1 MTEEKIILAES
12 DEAAKFVTGISG
24 WVDRNGVFWG
34 QLEEMARYS
43 SATHKRCEEC
53 EESIIKKNYR
63 FCANCQEKKDI
74 ERYSKLERKDWDGV
88 AYLYSD
94 RDDVY
99 FADYQ
104 ELHDYLDDLGMEN
117 ADSLR
122 LIICEPE
129 CLREVDADYWSDDLP
144 DDTDFP
150 ESVLSALETF
160 NAALKAAGIVSWHP
174 GKFAAII
181 DNQTEK

>member
-1 MTEEKIILAES
+1 MTEEKIILAEY
-12 DEAAKFVTGISG
+12 DDAAKFVTGLSG

-53 EESIIKKNYR
+53 KEAIIRRGYP

-74 ERYSKLERKDWDGV
+74 ERYNKLEKKVLDGES
-88 AYLYSD
+88 YLYSD

-104 ELHDYLDDLGMEN
+104 ELYDYIYEREIEN
-117 ADSLR
+117 IDSLR

-129 CLREVDADYWSDDLP
+129 YLRELDADYWADDLQ
-144 DDTDFP
+144 DDTDLP

-160 NAALKAAGIVSWHP
+160 NASLKAAGIVSWSP
-174 GKFAAII
+174 GKYAAII
-181 DNQTEK
+181 NNQTE

>member
-12 DEAAKFVTGISG
+12 DEAAKFVTGLSG

-53 EESIIKKNYR
+53 KTAIIKRGYR
-63 FCANCQEKKDI
+63 FCADCLEKKDI
-74 ERYSKLERKDWDGV
+74 ERYSKLEKKIWDGES
-88 AYLYSD
+88 YLYSD

-99 FADYQ
+99 FSDYQ
-104 ELHDYLDDLGMEN
+104 ELRDYIDELEIEN
-117 ADSLR
+117 IDSLR

-129 CLREVDADYWSDDLP
+129 YLRELDEDYWADDLAE
-144 DDTDFP
+144 DTELP
-150 ESVLSALETF
+150 GSVLSALETF
-160 NAALKAAGIVSWHP
+160 NASLKDAGVVSWHP

-181 DNQTEK
+181 ENK

>member
-12 DEAAKFVTGISG
+12 DGAAKFVTGLSG

-34 QLEEMARYS
+34 QLEDMARYA

-63 FCANCQEKKDI
+63 YCVDCIEKKDI
-74 ERYSKLERKDWDGV
+74 ERYSKLERKIWDGES
-88 AYLYSD
+88 YLHSD

-99 FADYQ
+99 FSDYDQ
-104 ELHDYLDDLGMEN
+104 LNDYIDEHKIEN
-117 ADSLR
+117 IDSLR
-122 LIICEPE
+122 LVICEPE
-129 CLREVDADYWSDDLP
+129 YLRELDEDYWADDLP

-160 NAALKAAGIVSWHP
+160 NAALKAAGIVSWSP
-174 GKFAAII
+174 GKYAAII
-181 DNQTEK
+181 EDK

>member
-12 DEAAKFVTGISG
+12 DEAAKFVTGLSG

-53 EESIIKKNYR
+53 KEAIIRRGYR

-74 ERYSKLERKDWDGV
+74 ERYSKLERKDWDGES
-88 AYLYSD
+88 YLYSD

-99 FADYQ
+99 FSDYQ
-104 ELHDYLDDLGMEN
+104 ELHDYIYEREIENVDL
-117 ADSLR
+117 LR

-129 CLREVDADYWSDDLP
+129 HLRELDADYWADDLP
-144 DDTDFP
+144 EDAELP
-150 ESVLSALETF
+150 ESVWSAIDAL
-160 NAALKAAGIVSWHP
+160 NASLKDAGIVSWHP

-181 DNQTEK
+181 DKE

>member
-12 DEAAKFVTGISG
+12 DEAAKFVTGLSG
-24 WVDRNGVFWG
+24 WVDKNGVFWG
-34 QLEEMARYS
+34 QLEEMARYA

-53 EESIIKKNYR
+53 KTAIIKRGYR
-63 FCANCQEKKDI
+63 FCADCQEKKDI

-99 FADYQ
+99 FSDYQ
-104 ELHDYLDDLGMEN
+104 ELHDYIYEREIEN
-117 ADSLR
+117 IDSLR

-129 CLREVDADYWSDDLP
+129 CLREIDEDYWADDLAEDAELP
-144 DDTDFP
+144 D
-150 ESVLSALETF
+150 SVLSALETF
-160 NAALKAAGIVSWHP
+160 NAALKAAGIVSWSP
-174 GKFAAII
+174 GKYAAII
-181 DNQTEK
+181 ENK

>member
-1 MTEEKIILAES
+1 MTEEKIILAED
-12 DEAAKFVTGISG
+12 DEAAKFVTGLSG
-24 WVDRNGVFWG
+24 WVDKNGVFWG
-34 QLEEMARYS
+34 QLEEMARYA

-53 EESIIKKNYR
+53 KTSIINRVYR
-63 FCANCQEKKDI
+63 YCADCLEKKDI

-129 CLREVDADYWSDDLP
+129 CLREVDADYWADDLP
-144 DDTDFP
+144 EDAELP

-160 NAALKAAGIVSWHP
+160 NASLKDAGVVSWSP
-174 GKFAAII
+174 GKYAAII
-181 DNQTEK
+181 ENK